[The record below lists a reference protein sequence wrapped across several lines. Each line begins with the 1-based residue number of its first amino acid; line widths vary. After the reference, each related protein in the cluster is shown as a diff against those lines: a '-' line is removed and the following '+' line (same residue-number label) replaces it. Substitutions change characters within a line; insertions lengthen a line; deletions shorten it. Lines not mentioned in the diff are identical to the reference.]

1 MPLRRWLARLMP
13 RALAGTEPV
22 ERIGE
27 RVWPRRRIATGAYIV
42 EGRTFDTAGDARAGW
57 ISKPQVRLDAE
68 AATLCRWLA
77 IASSE
82 GVAARP
88 STLPTTTIWL
98 RRDGSDGRA
107 ETWTIGDSRGLVR
120 LTRRDLDALIVVL
133 EREAA
138 SAGT

>member
-1 MPLRRWLARLMP
+1 MPPRRWLARLMP
-13 RALAGTEPV
+13 RALAGTELV

-27 RVWPRRRIATGAYIV
+27 RGWLRRCNATGAYIV
-42 EGRTFDTAGDARAGW
+42 EGRTFGTAGDARAGW
-57 ISKPQVRLDAE
+57 ISEPRVRLDAE

-77 IASSE
+77 IASAE
-82 GVAARP
+82 GEAADP

-107 ETWTIGDSRGLVR
+107 EVWTIGDSRGSVR

-133 EREAA
+133 EREVAP
-138 SAGT
+138 AGT